1 MRMKHPARLNE
12 LAMPETRLATPVL
25 MAIVVGEVGA
35 GVMMSGLGIWLVYLA
50 RHGQET
56 VSLFGQQFNT
66 NTTGILAIFIGGV
79 AIAAGA
85 VVRGMRAKP

>member
-1 MRMKHPARLNE
+1 MKHPGRLNE
-12 LAMPETRLATPVL
+12 LAMPEVRRVATPFL
-25 MAIVVGEVGA
+25 TAIVVGMVVA

-56 VSLFGQQFNT
+56 VSIFGQQLNT

-79 AIAAGA
+79 AIGAGA
-85 VVRGMRAKP
+85 ILRGMRSKP

>member
-1 MRMKHPARLNE
+1 
-12 LAMPETRLATPVL
+12 
-25 MAIVVGEVGA
+25 MAIVGEVGA

-56 VSLFGQQFNT
+56 INIFGGLFKT

-79 AIAAGA
+79 TIGAGA
-85 VVRGMRAKP
+85 AVRGMRAKP

>member
-1 MRMKHPARLNE
+1 
-12 LAMPETRLATPVL
+12 MPEMRRGTNPVL
-25 MAIVVGEVGA
+25 TAIVVGVVVA

-56 VSLFGQQFNT
+56 VSIFGQQVNA

-79 AIAAGA
+79 TIGAGAIA
-85 VVRGMRAKP
+85 RGMRSKP